1 MARITAFSPGQSPPP
16 VSTPT
21 RMSSTPRSAD
31 LPESTLAPEHTFAW
45 WGSRTLPVC
54 GSELVVRPHEL
65 VERADE
71 AVPDGAR
78 EPAAVPEELRG
89 GQHDVD
95 PGQHQVEDA
104 VCLGVEQ
111 QAAEELHG

>member
-31 LPESTLAPEHTFAW
+31 PPDSTLAPEHTFAW
-45 WGSRTLPVC
+45 RGSGTVPVC
-54 GSELVVRPHEL
+54 GSELLVRPHEL
-65 VERADE
+65 VERGDE
-71 AVPDGAR
+71 AVPDGAG
-78 EPAAVPEELRG
+78 EPAAVPEELHD

-95 PGQHQVEDA
+95 PGQRQVEDT
-104 VCLGVEQ
+104 
-111 QAAEELHG
+111 